1 MLYGCNEFISEIC
14 LALGLDADGD
24 TFTATNTAN
33 TICVTVYV
41 NAKYDKIKVIEN
53 NTKLGGI

>member
-1 MLYGCNEFISEIC
+1 MLYGCNDFITEIC

-33 TICVTVYV
+33 TMRVTVYV
-41 NAKYDKIKVIEN
+41 NAKHNKIEVIEN
-53 NTKLGGI
+53 NTKLGGK

>member
-14 LALGLDADGD
+14 IALGLDADGD
-24 TFTATNTAN
+24 TFTAINTAN
-33 TICVTVYV
+33 TMRVTVYV